1 MSSNSNPNNSNQS
14 IFERIIQSL
23 ANQQQQQ
30 QQTGNDN
37 DNDDEENDN
46 DQTTNDD
53 NNNSTSQSSSSSSSS
68 SLLNDLMM
76 GSMIGRGG
84 AIRLSNNKITQLLQ
98 QLSPEAGMGNN
109 YDAASELCHF
119 LSMSNEQTLSQVG
132 RIGELV
138 PPLVRLM
145 QSDENY
151 DLARMYLDDS
161 SLYLYLSIPCI
172 CIY

>member
-1 MSSNSNPNNSNQS
+1 MSNSNTNNSNQS

-30 QQTGNDN
+30 TSNNNDN
-37 DNDDEENDN
+37 NDEENDN
-46 DQTTNDD
+46 EQTTNDD
-53 NNNSTSQSSSSSSSS
+53 GNNNNSASS

-151 DLARMYLDDS
+151 DLARMYLDHTTRR
-161 SLYLYLSIPCI
+161 IPMFHVYI
-172 CIY
+172 